1 MDEQKKEIEVKEI
14 QKKIS
19 EIMNIDAI
27 NEILKSNEAEFVY
40 KDVKYRVK
48 KPNYQQKQETYQKK
62 LEKFSKLLDEVDEEG
77 KPKYKLEEDLKKSFL
92 RRGIDIDSF
101 STKMF
106 NLNIKRDG
114 IMLKL
119 GEALKNNADDLD
131 CKTLKKEIENI
142 TSEIQEISIKKTQ
155 MFESSIESQCLVYF
169 YTYLSYLLG
178 EKYVVGKDLG
188 EGKKETDLGWVRVW
202 NTWEEFKQSDEGL
215 LSRISYYTTLMSSAD
230 VE

>member
-1 MDEQKKEIEVKEI
+1 MDEQKKEAEVKEI

-19 EIMNIDAI
+19 DIMNIDSI

-40 KDVKYRVK
+40 KDQKYRVK

-62 LEKFSKLLDEVDEEG
+62 LEKFSKLLDEVDDEG
-77 KPKYKLEEDLKKSFL
+77 KPKYKLEEDLKKAYL
-92 RRGIDIDSF
+92 KRGIDIDSL

-131 CKTLKKEIENI
+131 CKTLKHEIESI
-142 TSEIQEISIKKTQ
+142 TNEIQEVSIKKTQ
-155 MFESSIESQCLVYF
+155 YLESSIENQCLIYF
-169 YTYLSYLLG
+169 YTYLSFLLG
-178 EKYVVGKDLG
+178 EKYV
-188 EGKKETDLGWVRVW
+188 KEPTENWVRVW
-202 NTWEEFKQSDEGL
+202 NTWEEFKQGDEGL
-215 LSRISYYTTLMSSAD
+215 LSRVSYYTTLMCNSD
-230 VE
+230 IE